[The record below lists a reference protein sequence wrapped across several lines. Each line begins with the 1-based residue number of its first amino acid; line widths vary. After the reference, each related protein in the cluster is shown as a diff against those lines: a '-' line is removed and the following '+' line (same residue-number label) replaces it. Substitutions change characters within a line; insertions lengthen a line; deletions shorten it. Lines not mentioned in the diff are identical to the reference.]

1 MRKSYAKKASSP
13 SNVTV
18 PFFLV
23 LGLVTLTSCFNLGIV
38 SKNFWIPS
46 SCLELRLSIY
56 VSSSLSLKS
65 TLTEVN
71 LFSHLGKIVD
81 IKDFKDTP
89 TLLFFGF
96 THCPEVCP
104 TTLSNLLNNIELL
117 EENKKNYRVLFVTLD
132 PERDTINNLNDY
144 LQNFNSSV
152 IGLTGELNEINKFA
166 KNWNIYWEK
175 VSEEDGYTINHTAT
189 VFMINKKGNFAG
201 TIAWGESDESIK
213 LKLQKLLNL

>member
-1 MRKSYAKKASSP
+1 MNIKRQLIIPCTLIGLLILIPIYSLLVSYFKSAS
-13 SNVTV
+13 T
-18 PFFLV
+18 
-23 LGLVTLTSCFNLGIV
+23 
-38 SKNFWIPS
+38 
-46 SCLELRLSIY
+46 
-56 VSSSLSLKS
+56 LSLKS
-65 TLTEVN
+65 TLTEVD
-71 LFSHLGKIVD
+71 LFSHLGKIVN

-117 EENKKNYRVLFVTLD
+117 EKNKKNYKVLFVTLD
-132 PERDTINNLNDY
+132 PDRDTVNILNDY

-175 VSEEDGYTINHTAT
+175 ISEGDSYTINHTAT

-201 TIAWGESDESIK
+201 TIAWGESDKSIK
-213 LKLQKLLNL
+213 LKLKKLLNS

>member
-1 MRKSYAKKASSP
+1 MNIKRQLIIPCTLIGLLILIPIYSVVVNYFKSAS
-13 SNVTV
+13 T
-18 PFFLV
+18 
-23 LGLVTLTSCFNLGIV
+23 
-38 SKNFWIPS
+38 
-46 SCLELRLSIY
+46 
-56 VSSSLSLKS
+56 LSLKS

-71 LFSHLGKIVD
+71 LFSHLGKIVN

-117 EENKKNYRVLFVTLD
+117 EKNKKNYKVLFVTLD
-132 PERDTINNLNDY
+132 PERDTINILNDY

-175 VSEEDGYTINHTAT
+175 VSEGDDYTINHTAT
-189 VFMINKKGNFAG
+189 VFMINKNGNFAG
-201 TIAWGESDESIK
+201 TIAWGESDKSIK
-213 LKLQKLLNL
+213 LKLKKLLNL

>member
-1 MRKSYAKKASSP
+1 MNNDLTMNIKRQLIIPCTLIGLLILIPIYSVVINYFKSAS
-13 SNVTV
+13 T
-18 PFFLV
+18 
-23 LGLVTLTSCFNLGIV
+23 
-38 SKNFWIPS
+38 
-46 SCLELRLSIY
+46 
-56 VSSSLSLKS
+56 LSLKS
-65 TLTEVN
+65 TLTEVK
-71 LFSHLGKIVD
+71 LFSHLGKIVN

-96 THCPEVCP
+96 THCSEVCP

-117 EENKKNYRVLFVTLD
+117 EKNKKNYKVLFITLD
-132 PERDTINNLNDY
+132 PERDTINNLKDY

-175 VSEEDGYTINHTAT
+175 VSKGDDYTINHTAT

-201 TIAWGESDESIK
+201 TIAWGESDKSINLK
-213 LKLQKLLNL
+213 LKKLLNL

>member
-1 MRKSYAKKASSP
+1 MNIKRQLLIPCALICLLILIPIYSVVVNYFKSAS
-13 SNVTV
+13 T
-18 PFFLV
+18 
-23 LGLVTLTSCFNLGIV
+23 
-38 SKNFWIPS
+38 
-46 SCLELRLSIY
+46 
-56 VSSSLSLKS
+56 LSLKS

-117 EENKKNYRVLFVTLD
+117 EKNKKNYRVLFVTLD

-175 VSEEDGYTINHTAT
+175 VAEGDDYTINHTAT
-189 VFMINKKGNFAG
+189 VFMINKNGNFAG
-201 TIAWGESDESIK
+201 TIAWGESDKSIK

>member
-1 MRKSYAKKASSP
+1 MNIKRQLIIPCTLIGLLILIPIYSVVVNYFKSAS
-13 SNVTV
+13 T
-18 PFFLV
+18 
-23 LGLVTLTSCFNLGIV
+23 
-38 SKNFWIPS
+38 
-46 SCLELRLSIY
+46 
-56 VSSSLSLKS
+56 LSLKS
-65 TLTEVN
+65 TLTEVK
-71 LFSHLGKIVD
+71 LFSHLGKIVN

-117 EENKKNYRVLFVTLD
+117 EKNKKNYRVLFVTLD

-175 VSEEDGYTINHTAT
+175 VSEGDDYTINHTAT
-189 VFMINKKGNFAG
+189 VFMINKNGNFAG
-201 TIAWGESDESIK
+201 TIAWGESDKSIK

>member
-1 MRKSYAKKASSP
+1 MNIKRQLIIPCTLIGLLILIPIYLLVVSYFKSA
-13 SNVTV
+13 
-18 PFFLV
+18 
-23 LGLVTLTSCFNLGIV
+23 
-38 SKNFWIPS
+38 
-46 SCLELRLSIY
+46 
-56 VSSSLSLKS
+56 SSLSLKS
-65 TLTEVN
+65 TLTKVN
-71 LFSHLGKIVD
+71 LFSHHGKIINV
-81 IKDFKDTP
+81 KDFKDIP

-117 EENKKNYRVLFVTLD
+117 EKNKKNYRVLFVTLD

-152 IGLTGELNEINKFA
+152 IGLTGEIDEINKFA

-175 VSEEDGYTINHTAT
+175 VSEGDSYTINHTAT
-189 VFMINKKGNFAG
+189 IFMINKKGNFTG
-201 TIAWGESDESIK
+201 TIAWGESDKSIK

>member
-1 MRKSYAKKASSP
+1 MNNDLTMNIKRQLIIPCTLIGLLILIPIYSIVVNYFKSAS
-13 SNVTV
+13 T
-18 PFFLV
+18 
-23 LGLVTLTSCFNLGIV
+23 
-38 SKNFWIPS
+38 
-46 SCLELRLSIY
+46 
-56 VSSSLSLKS
+56 LSLKS

-71 LFSHLGKIVD
+71 LFSHLGKIVN

-117 EENKKNYRVLFVTLD
+117 EKNKKNYRVLFVTLD
-132 PERDTINNLNDY
+132 PERDTINILNDY

-175 VSEEDGYTINHTAT
+175 VSEGDDYTINHTAT

>member
-1 MRKSYAKKASSP
+1 MNIKKQLIIPYTLIGLLILIPIYSFVVSYFKSA
-13 SNVTV
+13 
-18 PFFLV
+18 
-23 LGLVTLTSCFNLGIV
+23 
-38 SKNFWIPS
+38 
-46 SCLELRLSIY
+46 
-56 VSSSLSLKS
+56 SSLSLKS
-65 TLTEVN
+65 TLTEVH
-71 LFSHLGKIVD
+71 LFSHHGKIINV
-81 IKDFKDTP
+81 KDFKDTP

-117 EENKKNYRVLFVTLD
+117 EKNKKNYRVLFVTLD
-132 PERDTINNLNDY
+132 PERDTINILNDY

-175 VSEEDGYTINHTAT
+175 VSEGDDYTINHTTT
-189 VFMINKKGNFAG
+189 VFMINKNGNFAG
-201 TIAWGESDESIK
+201 TIAWGESDKSIK

>member
-1 MRKSYAKKASSP
+1 MNIKRQLIIPCTLIGLLILIPIYSVVVNYFKSAS
-13 SNVTV
+13 T
-18 PFFLV
+18 
-23 LGLVTLTSCFNLGIV
+23 
-38 SKNFWIPS
+38 
-46 SCLELRLSIY
+46 
-56 VSSSLSLKS
+56 LSLKS

-117 EENKKNYRVLFVTLD
+117 EKNKKNYRVLFVTLD
-132 PERDTINNLNDY
+132 PERDTINILNDY

-175 VSEEDGYTINHTAT
+175 VSEGDDYTINHTAT

-201 TIAWGESDESIK
+201 TIAWGESDESMK
-213 LKLQKLLNL
+213 LKLKKLLNL

>member
-1 MRKSYAKKASSP
+1 MNIRRQLIIPCTLIGLLILIPIYLLVVSYFKSA
-13 SNVTV
+13 
-18 PFFLV
+18 
-23 LGLVTLTSCFNLGIV
+23 
-38 SKNFWIPS
+38 
-46 SCLELRLSIY
+46 
-56 VSSSLSLKS
+56 SSLSLKS
-65 TLTEVN
+65 TLIEVK
-71 LFSHLGKIVD
+71 LFSHNGKIVN

-117 EENKKNYRVLFVTLD
+117 EKNKKNYRVLFVTLD
-132 PERDTINNLNDY
+132 PERDTINILNDY

-175 VSEEDGYTINHTAT
+175 VSEGDDYTINHTAT
-189 VFMINKKGNFAG
+189 VFMINKNGNFAG
-201 TIAWGESDESIK
+201 TIAWGESDKSIK

>member
-1 MRKSYAKKASSP
+1 MNIKRQLIIPFTLIGLLILIPIYSVVVNYFKSAS
-13 SNVTV
+13 T
-18 PFFLV
+18 
-23 LGLVTLTSCFNLGIV
+23 
-38 SKNFWIPS
+38 
-46 SCLELRLSIY
+46 
-56 VSSSLSLKS
+56 LSLKS

-71 LFSHLGKIVD
+71 LFSHLGKIVN
-81 IKDFKDTP
+81 IKDFKGTP

-117 EENKKNYRVLFVTLD
+117 EKNKKNYRVLFVTLD
-132 PERDTINNLNDY
+132 PERDTINILNDY

-175 VSEEDGYTINHTAT
+175 VSEGDSYTINHTAT

-201 TIAWGESDESIK
+201 TIAWGESDKSIK

>member
-1 MRKSYAKKASSP
+1 MNIKRQLIIPCTLIGLLILIPIYSLVVSYFKSA
-13 SNVTV
+13 
-18 PFFLV
+18 
-23 LGLVTLTSCFNLGIV
+23 
-38 SKNFWIPS
+38 
-46 SCLELRLSIY
+46 
-56 VSSSLSLKS
+56 SSLSLKS
-65 TLTEVN
+65 SLTEVS
-71 LFSHLGKIVD
+71 LFSHHGKIVN

-117 EENKKNYRVLFVTLD
+117 EKDKKKYRVLFVTLD
-132 PERDTINNLNDY
+132 PGRDTIDNLNDY

-175 VSEEDGYTINHTAT
+175 VSEGDDYTINHTTT
-189 VFMINKKGNFAG
+189 VFMINKNGNFAG
-201 TIAWGESDESIK
+201 TIAWGESDKSIK

>member
-1 MRKSYAKKASSP
+1 MNIKRQLIIPCTLISLLILIPIYSVVVNYFKSAS
-13 SNVTV
+13 T
-18 PFFLV
+18 
-23 LGLVTLTSCFNLGIV
+23 
-38 SKNFWIPS
+38 
-46 SCLELRLSIY
+46 
-56 VSSSLSLKS
+56 LSLKS

-117 EENKKNYRVLFVTLD
+117 EKNKKNYRVLFVTLD

-175 VSEEDGYTINHTAT
+175 VSEGDDYTINHTTT
-189 VFMINKKGNFAG
+189 VFMINKNGNFAG
-201 TIAWGESDESIK
+201 TIAWGESDKSIK

>member
-1 MRKSYAKKASSP
+1 MKLKKQIVIPFTIIGLIILIPIYSLIINYFKSAS
-13 SNVTV
+13 T
-18 PFFLV
+18 
-23 LGLVTLTSCFNLGIV
+23 
-38 SKNFWIPS
+38 
-46 SCLELRLSIY
+46 
-56 VSSSLSLKS
+56 LSLKS
-65 TLTEVN
+65 ALTEVN
-71 LFSHLGKIVD
+71 LFSHHGKIAN

-117 EENKKNYRVLFVTLD
+117 EKNKKKYRVLFVTLD

-175 VSEEDGYTINHTAT
+175 VSEGDGYTINHTAT

-201 TIAWGESDESIK
+201 TIAWGESDKSIK
-213 LKLQKLLNL
+213 LKLKKLFNL

>member
-1 MRKSYAKKASSP
+1 MNNDLTMNIKRQLIIPCTLIGLLILIPIYSIVVNYFKSAS
-13 SNVTV
+13 T
-18 PFFLV
+18 
-23 LGLVTLTSCFNLGIV
+23 
-38 SKNFWIPS
+38 
-46 SCLELRLSIY
+46 
-56 VSSSLSLKS
+56 LSLKS

-71 LFSHLGKIVD
+71 LFSHLRKIVN

-117 EENKKNYRVLFVTLD
+117 EKNKKNYRVLFVTLD

-175 VSEEDGYTINHTAT
+175 VSEGDDYTINHTAT

-201 TIAWGESDESIK
+201 TIAWGESDKSIK
-213 LKLQKLLNL
+213 LKLKKLLNL

>member
-1 MRKSYAKKASSP
+1 MNNDLTMNIKRQLIIPCTLIGLLILIPIYSVVINYFKSAS
-13 SNVTV
+13 T
-18 PFFLV
+18 
-23 LGLVTLTSCFNLGIV
+23 
-38 SKNFWIPS
+38 
-46 SCLELRLSIY
+46 
-56 VSSSLSLKS
+56 LSLKS
-65 TLTEVN
+65 TLTEVK
-71 LFSHLGKIVD
+71 LFSHLGKI
-81 IKDFKDTP
+81 INMKDFKDTP

-117 EENKKNYRVLFVTLD
+117 EKNKKNYRVLFVTLD

-175 VSEEDGYTINHTAT
+175 VSEGDDYTINHTAT
-189 VFMINKKGNFAG
+189 VFMINKNGNFAG
-201 TIAWGESDESIK
+201 TIAWGESDKSIK

>member
-1 MRKSYAKKASSP
+1 MNIKRQLIIPFTLIGLLILIPIYSVVVNYFKSAS
-13 SNVTV
+13 T
-18 PFFLV
+18 
-23 LGLVTLTSCFNLGIV
+23 
-38 SKNFWIPS
+38 
-46 SCLELRLSIY
+46 
-56 VSSSLSLKS
+56 LSLKS

-71 LFSHLGKIVD
+71 LFSHLGKIVN
-81 IKDFKDTP
+81 IKDFKDKP

-117 EENKKNYRVLFVTLD
+117 EKNKNNYRVLFVTLD

-175 VSEEDGYTINHTAT
+175 VSEGDDYTINHTAT

-201 TIAWGESDESIK
+201 TIAWGESDNSIK
-213 LKLQKLLNL
+213 LKLKKLLNL

>member
-1 MRKSYAKKASSP
+1 MKIKRQLIIPCTLISLLILIPIYSLVVSYFKSA
-13 SNVTV
+13 
-18 PFFLV
+18 
-23 LGLVTLTSCFNLGIV
+23 
-38 SKNFWIPS
+38 
-46 SCLELRLSIY
+46 
-56 VSSSLSLKS
+56 SSLSLKS
-65 TLTEVN
+65 TLTEVS
-71 LFSHLGKIVD
+71 LFSHHGRLVN

-117 EENKKNYRVLFVTLD
+117 EKNKKNYRVLFVTLD
-132 PERDTINNLNDY
+132 PERDTINILNDY

-175 VSEEDGYTINHTAT
+175 VSEEDGYSINHTAT

-201 TIAWGESDESIK
+201 TIAWGESDKSIK

>member
-1 MRKSYAKKASSP
+1 MNIKRQLIIPFTLIGLLILIPIYSVVVNYFKSAS
-13 SNVTV
+13 T
-18 PFFLV
+18 
-23 LGLVTLTSCFNLGIV
+23 
-38 SKNFWIPS
+38 
-46 SCLELRLSIY
+46 
-56 VSSSLSLKS
+56 LSLKS

-117 EENKKNYRVLFVTLD
+117 EKNKKNYRVLFVTLD
-132 PERDTINNLNDY
+132 PERDTINILNDY

-175 VSEEDGYTINHTAT
+175 VPDGDGYTINHTST

-201 TIAWGESDESIK
+201 TIAWGESDKSMK
-213 LKLQKLLNL
+213 LKLKKLLNL

>member
-1 MRKSYAKKASSP
+1 MNIKRQLLIPCTLICLLILIPIYSVVVNYFKSAS
-13 SNVTV
+13 T
-18 PFFLV
+18 
-23 LGLVTLTSCFNLGIV
+23 
-38 SKNFWIPS
+38 
-46 SCLELRLSIY
+46 
-56 VSSSLSLKS
+56 LSLKS

-117 EENKKNYRVLFVTLD
+117 GKNKKNYRVLFVTLD
-132 PERDTINNLNDY
+132 PERDTINILNDY

-175 VSEEDGYTINHTAT
+175 VSEGDDYTINHTAT
-189 VFMINKKGNFAG
+189 VFMINKNGNFAG
-201 TIAWGESDESIK
+201 TIAWGESDKSIK
-213 LKLQKLLNL
+213 LKLKKLLNL

>member
-1 MRKSYAKKASSP
+1 MKLKRQIVIPFTIIGLIILIPISSLIINYFKSAS
-13 SNVTV
+13 T
-18 PFFLV
+18 
-23 LGLVTLTSCFNLGIV
+23 
-38 SKNFWIPS
+38 
-46 SCLELRLSIY
+46 
-56 VSSSLSLKS
+56 LSLKS
-65 TLTEVN
+65 ALTEVN
-71 LFSHLGKIVD
+71 LFSHHGKIVK

-117 EENKKNYRVLFVTLD
+117 EKNKKKYRVLFVTLD

-175 VSEEDGYTINHTAT
+175 VSEGDGYTINHTAT

-201 TIAWGESDESIK
+201 TIAWGESDKSIK
-213 LKLQKLLNL
+213 LKLKKLFNL

>member
-1 MRKSYAKKASSP
+1 MNIKRQLIIPFTLIGLLILIPIYSVVVNYFKSAS
-13 SNVTV
+13 T
-18 PFFLV
+18 
-23 LGLVTLTSCFNLGIV
+23 
-38 SKNFWIPS
+38 
-46 SCLELRLSIY
+46 
-56 VSSSLSLKS
+56 LSLKS
-65 TLTEVN
+65 TLKEVN
-71 LFSHLGKIVD
+71 LFSHHGRLVN

-117 EENKKNYRVLFVTLD
+117 EKNKKNYRVLFVTLD
-132 PERDTINNLNDY
+132 PERDTINILNDY

-152 IGLTGELNEINKFA
+152 IGLTGKIDEINKFA

-175 VSEEDGYTINHTAT
+175 VSEGDDYTINHTAT

-213 LKLQKLLNL
+213 LKLQKHLNL

>member
-1 MRKSYAKKASSP
+1 MNIKRQLIIPFTLICLLILIPIYSIVVNYFKSAS
-13 SNVTV
+13 T
-18 PFFLV
+18 
-23 LGLVTLTSCFNLGIV
+23 
-38 SKNFWIPS
+38 
-46 SCLELRLSIY
+46 
-56 VSSSLSLKS
+56 LSLQS

-71 LFSHLGKIVD
+71 LFSHHGRLVN

-117 EENKKNYRVLFVTLD
+117 EKNIKNYRVLFVTLD
-132 PERDTINNLNDY
+132 PERDTFNNFKDY
-144 LQNFNSSV
+144 LHNFNSSV

-175 VSEEDGYTINHTAT
+175 ISEGDDYTINHTAT
-189 VFMINKKGNFAG
+189 VFMINKNGNFAG
-201 TIAWGESDESIK
+201 TIAWGESDKSMK
-213 LKLQKLLNL
+213 LKLKKLLNL

>member
-1 MRKSYAKKASSP
+1 MNIKRQLIIPCTLIGLLILIPIYSLVVSYFKSA
-13 SNVTV
+13 
-18 PFFLV
+18 
-23 LGLVTLTSCFNLGIV
+23 
-38 SKNFWIPS
+38 
-46 SCLELRLSIY
+46 
-56 VSSSLSLKS
+56 SSLSLKS
-65 TLTEVN
+65 TLTEVS
-71 LFSHLGKIVD
+71 LFSHHGKIVN

-117 EENKKNYRVLFVTLD
+117 EKNKKNYRVLFVTLD
-132 PERDTINNLNDY
+132 PERDTITILNDY

-152 IGLTGELNEINKFA
+152 IGLTGELSEINKFA
-166 KNWNIYWEK
+166 INWNIYWEK
-175 VSEEDGYTINHTAT
+175 VSEGDDYTINHTAT
-189 VFMINKKGNFAG
+189 VFMINKNGNFDG

>member
-1 MRKSYAKKASSP
+1 MIGLLILIPIYSVVVNYFKSAS
-13 SNVTV
+13 T
-18 PFFLV
+18 
-23 LGLVTLTSCFNLGIV
+23 
-38 SKNFWIPS
+38 
-46 SCLELRLSIY
+46 
-56 VSSSLSLKS
+56 LSLKS
-65 TLTEVN
+65 TLKEVN
-71 LFSHLGKIVD
+71 LFSHHGRLVN

-117 EENKKNYRVLFVTLD
+117 EKNKKNYRVLFVTLD
-132 PERDTINNLNDY
+132 PERDTINILNDY

-175 VSEEDGYTINHTAT
+175 VSEGDDYTINHTAT

-201 TIAWGESDESIK
+201 TIAWGESDKSIK

>member
-1 MRKSYAKKASSP
+1 MNIKRQLIIPCTLIGLFILMPIYSVVVNYFKSAS
-13 SNVTV
+13 T
-18 PFFLV
+18 
-23 LGLVTLTSCFNLGIV
+23 
-38 SKNFWIPS
+38 
-46 SCLELRLSIY
+46 
-56 VSSSLSLKS
+56 LSLKS
-65 TLTEVN
+65 TLKEVN
-71 LFSHLGKIVD
+71 LFSHNGKIVD
-81 IKDFKDTP
+81 IKVFKDTP

-117 EENKKNYRVLFVTLD
+117 EKNKKNYKVLFVTLD
-132 PERDTINNLNDY
+132 PERDTINILNDY

-175 VSEEDGYTINHTAT
+175 VSEGDSYTINHTAT

-201 TIAWGESDESIK
+201 TIAWGESDKSIK
-213 LKLQKLLNL
+213 LKLKKLLNL

>member
-1 MRKSYAKKASSP
+1 MNIKRQLIIPCTLIGLLILIPIYSVVVNYFKSAS
-13 SNVTV
+13 T
-18 PFFLV
+18 
-23 LGLVTLTSCFNLGIV
+23 
-38 SKNFWIPS
+38 
-46 SCLELRLSIY
+46 
-56 VSSSLSLKS
+56 LSLKS

-117 EENKKNYRVLFVTLD
+117 EKNKKNYRVLFITLD
-132 PERDTINNLNDY
+132 PERDTINNLKDY

-175 VSEEDGYTINHTAT
+175 VSEGDDYTINHTAT

>member
-1 MRKSYAKKASSP
+1 MNIKSQLIIPCTLIGLLILIPIYS
-13 SNVTV
+13 
-18 PFFLV
+18 LV
-23 LGLVTLTSCFNLGIV
+23 V
-38 SKNFWIPS
+38 SYFKS
-46 SCLELRLSIY
+46 A
-56 VSSSLSLKS
+56 SSLSLKS
-65 TLTEVN
+65 TLTEVK
-71 LFSHLGKIVD
+71 LFSHHGKIVN

-117 EENKKNYRVLFVTLD
+117 EKNKKNYRVLFVTLD
-132 PERDTINNLNDY
+132 PERDTINILNDY

-166 KNWNIYWEK
+166 KNWNIYWKK
-175 VSEEDGYTINHTAT
+175 VSEGDDYTINHTTT
-189 VFMINKKGNFAG
+189 VFMINKNGNFAG
-201 TIAWGESDESIK
+201 TIAWGESDKSIK

>member
-1 MRKSYAKKASSP
+1 MNIKRQLIIPFTLIGLLILIPIYSLLISYFKSA
-13 SNVTV
+13 
-18 PFFLV
+18 
-23 LGLVTLTSCFNLGIV
+23 
-38 SKNFWIPS
+38 
-46 SCLELRLSIY
+46 
-56 VSSSLSLKS
+56 SSLSLKS

-71 LFSHLGKIVD
+71 LFSHHGKIVN

-117 EENKKNYRVLFVTLD
+117 EKNKNKYRVLFVTLD

-152 IGLTGELNEINKFA
+152 IGLTGEIDEINKFA

-175 VSEEDGYTINHTAT
+175 VSEGDSYTINHTAT

>member
-1 MRKSYAKKASSP
+1 MKIKRQLIIPFTFIGLLILIPTYSLVVNYFKSAS
-13 SNVTV
+13 T
-18 PFFLV
+18 
-23 LGLVTLTSCFNLGIV
+23 
-38 SKNFWIPS
+38 
-46 SCLELRLSIY
+46 
-56 VSSSLSLKS
+56 LSLKS
-65 TLTEVN
+65 TLTEVK
-71 LFSHLGKIVD
+71 LFSHLGKIVNM
-81 IKDFKDTP
+81 KDFKDTP

-117 EENKKNYRVLFVTLD
+117 EKNKKNYRVLFVTLD

-175 VSEEDGYTINHTAT
+175 VPEGDSYTINHTAT

-201 TIAWGESDESIK
+201 TIAWGESDKSINLK
-213 LKLQKLLNL
+213 LKKLLNL

>member
-1 MRKSYAKKASSP
+1 MNIKRQLKISFTLIGLLILIPIFSLVVSYFKSAS
-13 SNVTV
+13 T
-18 PFFLV
+18 
-23 LGLVTLTSCFNLGIV
+23 
-38 SKNFWIPS
+38 
-46 SCLELRLSIY
+46 
-56 VSSSLSLKS
+56 LSLKS
-65 TLTEVN
+65 TLIEVN
-71 LFSHLGKIVD
+71 LFSHHGKIVNF
-81 IKDFKDTP
+81 KDFKNTP

-117 EENKKNYRVLFVTLD
+117 EKNKKNYRVLFVTLD

-175 VSEEDGYTINHTAT
+175 VSEGDDYTINHTAT
-189 VFMINKKGNFAG
+189 VFMINKEGNFTG
-201 TIAWGESDESIK
+201 TIAWGESDKSIK
-213 LKLQKLLNL
+213 LKLKKLLNL

>member
-1 MRKSYAKKASSP
+1 MNNDLTMNIKRQLIIPCTLIGLLILIPIYSVVVNYFKSAS
-13 SNVTV
+13 T
-18 PFFLV
+18 
-23 LGLVTLTSCFNLGIV
+23 
-38 SKNFWIPS
+38 
-46 SCLELRLSIY
+46 
-56 VSSSLSLKS
+56 LSLKS

-117 EENKKNYRVLFVTLD
+117 EKNKKNYRVLFVTLD
-132 PERDTINNLNDY
+132 PERDTINILNDY

-175 VSEEDGYTINHTAT
+175 VSEGDDYTINHTAT

-201 TIAWGESDESIK
+201 TIAWRESDKSMK
-213 LKLQKLLNL
+213 LKLKKLLNL